1 MFQFAVDHRVG
12 NFKTNKVGT
21 LMSQLFKGAS
31 GEFHG
36 FVVSTEKDGLE
47 IWDQSAV
54 VLLPPEFQKP
64 DAAVPTSPA

>member
-1 MFQFAVDHRVG
+1 MFQFVVNHHVG

-21 LMSQLFKGAS
+21 LVTQLFKGAS

-36 FVVSTEKDGLE
+36 FVVATEKDGLE

-54 VLLPPEFQKP
+54 VLLPPELQSS
-64 DAAVPTSPA
+64 AVTTPS